1 VDVRNAMSENGT
13 GISVAALLGRK
24 VGMTRVYDE
33 KGTAVPVTVVQA
45 GPCVV
50 TQVKTA
56 DGKDGYNAVQLG
68 FEDVKA
74 ARSTKP
80 LVGHCQKTGQTSPKR
95 FFHEIRLQDKPTV
108 AAGSTVD
115 VGVFDLIKYVD
126 VVGYS
131 KGKGFQGVMKR
142 WNFGGQCGSHGT
154 ERKHRSPGGIGG
166 GTAPRGL
173 GRSIKLGKKMSGH
186 MGDERVT
193 AKNLAVMG
201 VDKEKHLI
209 LVKGT
214 VPGANG
220 GLVFVRQAKTV
231 VYNIKG
237 QEPVKKAEEKKK
249 K

>member
-1 VDVRNAMSENGT
+1 MSENGT
-13 GISVAALLGRK
+13 GITIAALLGRK

-50 TQVKTA
+50 TQVKTS
-56 DGKDGYNAVQLG
+56 DGKDGYNAIQLG

-80 LVGHCQKTGQTSPKR
+80 LVGHCEKTGHTGPKR
-95 FFHEIRLQDKPTV
+95 FFQEVRLKDKPTV

-115 VGVFDLIKYVD
+115 VGIFDLIRYVD
-126 VVGYS
+126 VVGIS
-131 KGKGFQGVMKR
+131 KGKGFQGTMKR
-142 WNFGGQCGSHGT
+142 WNFGGQCASHGT

-166 GTAPRGL
+166 GQGTRGH
-173 GRSIKLGKKMSGH
+173 GRAIRLGKKMSGH
-186 MGDERVT
+186 LGDERVT
-193 AKNLAVMG
+193 AKNLALVG
-201 VDKEKHLI
+201 VDKEKNLL

-231 VYNIKG
+231 LYNIKG
-237 QEPVKKAEEKKK
+237 TEPVKPVETKKK

>member
-1 VDVRNAMSENGT
+1 MSENGT
-13 GISVAALLGRK
+13 ATTAALIGRK
-24 VGMTRVYDE
+24 VGMTRIYDD
-33 KGTAVPVTVVQA
+33 KGTVIPVTVVQA

-56 DGKDGYNAVQLG
+56 DGKDGYNAIQLG
-68 FEDVKA
+68 FEEIKER
-74 ARSTKP
+74 RSTKP

-95 FFHEIRLQDKPTV
+95 CFREVRLTDKPTV
-108 AAGSTVD
+108 AAGSTID
-115 VGVFDLIKYVD
+115 VGIFDLIKYVD
-126 VVGYS
+126 VVGIS

-142 WNFGGQCGSHGT
+142 WNFGGQCASHGT

-166 GTAPRGL
+166 GQGTRGH
-173 GRSIKLGKKMSGH
+173 GRAIRLGKKMAGH
-186 MGDERVT
+186 LGDEQVT
-193 AKNLAVMG
+193 AKNLALVG
-201 VDKEKHLI
+201 VDKEKNLL

-231 VYNIKG
+231 LNNIRG
-237 QEPVKKAEEKKK
+237 AEEPKAAAPAKKK

>member
-1 VDVRNAMSENGT
+1 MSENGT
-13 GISVAALLGRK
+13 GVAIAALLGRK
-24 VGMTRVYDE
+24 VGMTRVYDD

-45 GPCVV
+45 GPCIV

-56 DGKDGYNAVQLG
+56 DGKDGYNAIQLG
-68 FEDVKA
+68 FEDVKER
-74 ARSTKP
+74 RSTRP
-80 LVGHCQKTGQTSPKR
+80 LVGHCKKTGQTGPKR
-95 FFHEIRLQDKPTV
+95 FFREVRLNDKPTL

-115 VGVFDLIKYVD
+115 VDIFDLIKYVD
-126 VVGYS
+126 VVGIS

-166 GTAPRGL
+166 GQGTRGH
-173 GRSIKLGKKMSGH
+173 GRAIRLGKKMAGH
-186 MGDERVT
+186 LGDEQVT
-193 AKNLAVMG
+193 AKNLALMG
-201 VDKEKHLI
+201 VDKEKHLL

-231 VYNIKG
+231 MNNIKG
-237 QEPVKKAEEKKK
+237 AEEPKAEEPKKK
-249 K
+249 